1 MIDRQAKILVIDD
14 GMINRRFVGAIL
26 QEEGYH
32 PIYAENGSDG
42 LIMVLKEQPDLILLD
57 IMMPG
62 MSGFEVCKKLKA
74 SQDTQDIPV
83 IFLSTKSDSED
94 VVTGFEM
101 GAADYIVKPFQAG
114 ELLARVKTQV
124 KLKTLQ
130 HDLERA
136 VEIRTMELQA
146 TNEELF
152 ETHNDLTFVHTK
164 LQEVYL
170 EMIRRLARAA
180 DFRDNETGMHIFR
193 MSNYSAILGKAA
205 GLNEQEC
212 RSLLHASTMHDVG
225 KIGIPDAILLKPGK
239 LTSDEFQTM
248 KEHCEIGKKLLSD
261 INSNVVNMAASI
273 AVSHHEKWNGR
284 GYPYG
289 LKGEE
294 IPLEGRIA
302 GIVDVFDALVSE
314 RPYKKPW
321 SVEDAVALLIEEKGE
336 HFDARLVDLFVDNLP
351 EVLAVREKFEDPN

>member
-1 MIDRQAKILVIDD
+1 MINGQVKILVIDD
-14 GMINRRFVGAIL
+14 GLVNSRFVGTIL
-26 QEEGYH
+26 KEHGYT

-42 LIMVLKEQPDLILLD
+42 LIMTLKEQPDLILLD

-62 MSGFEVCKKLKA
+62 MDGFEVCKRLK
-74 SQDTQDIPV
+74 SSEITRDIPV
-83 IFLSTKSDSED
+83 IFLTTKSDSED
-94 VVTGFEM
+94 VVAGFEI
-101 GAADYIVKPFQAG
+101 GAADYISKPFQAG

-130 HDLERA
+130 HNLEEA
-136 VEIRTMELQA
+136 VDSRTVELKA
-146 TNEELF
+146 AHEELF

-205 GLNEQEC
+205 GLNEH
-212 RSLLHASTMHDVG
+212 S
-225 KIGIPDAILLKPGK
+225 ILLKPGK
-239 LTSDEFQTM
+239 LTKEEFEAM
-248 KEHCEIGKKLLSD
+248 KEHCEIGKKLLSN
-261 INSNVVNMAASI
+261 IKSKVVNMAATI
-273 AVSHHEKWNGR
+273 AITHHEKWNGL

-302 GIVDVFDALVSE
+302 CIVDVFDALVSE

-321 SVEDAVALLIEEKGE
+321 TVDDAVALLIKEKGQ
-336 HFDARLVDLFVDNLP
+336 HFDPRLVDLFVENLP
-351 EVLAVREKFEDPN
+351 EILAVREKFEDPN